1 MMDMLRMDNSGVAQL
16 AVSNTPFFTLATL
29 LAGVHSISIR
39 THKGSI
45 YRVRFVAPDPHS
57 SCASTPATKVPA
69 SCASTPATKVPASV
83 AGRESTPTTSTAYP
97 LLFCSSAFSSKWFV
111 LYGTVPAYD
120 KMEKEFRDLV
130 DVEMEAVDA
139 LNTSD
144 SSSATDTNWMH
155 AGKGS
160 LYALHSTAVS
170 YRPMNFCSNHGS
182 NYYVPTSTTRQWVH
196 DPNSSGTHRDDKSRD
211 MYLQQNVTG
220 HILHSN

>member
-1 MMDMLRMDNSGVAQL
+1 MDMLRMDNSGVAQL

-29 LAGVHSISIR
+29 LAGVHSINIR

-97 LLFCSSAFSSKWFV
+97 LLFCSSAFASKWFV

-120 KMEKEFRDLV
+120 KMEKEFQNLV

-144 SSSATDTNWMH
+144 SSSATDTNWLH
-155 AGKGS
+155 ADGVEGRPTCYKNENLCNS
-160 LYALHSTAVS
+160 HSI
-170 YRPMNFCSNHGS
+170 FCHPGNAAKPPHPWVGAGERYSS
-182 NYYVPTSTTRQWVH
+182 PAKRLMYV
-196 DPNSSGTHRDDKSRD
+196 
-211 MYLQQNVTG
+211 QQN
-220 HILHSN
+220 IFQNL